1 MKSRNALTET
11 IIKIRR
17 GLAIYKV
24 GASPYWQCR
33 MRIPKNGC
41 YICRSTQETTRI
53 EARTAA
59 EELYNSILQQYV
71 VPAVPKDR
79 TFDYYADKLIA
90 KQHELAKRGAR
101 SLKLAKSDE
110 WLINNKNTGL
120 LKFFG
125 GRDIATIRTRDVN
138 AYTESVKDSRAQ
150 PFAFTTYSNRIS
162 CIRKILRIARDE
174 GVLDTIPDTPRPE
187 KKKDNPRP
195 RFLFEPLV
203 EKKDDQYKRIL
214 MTAKQMAQDQVVVR
228 WIPVT
233 LELYDLILFV
243 VHSFV
248 RPTISEL
255 YSIRHCHVT
264 VATDKPKRL
273 ILTIPKGK
281 TGYRVTNTLEAAV
294 SVYERIRERYPNAK
308 PDDYLFLPNYPN
320 RETASRIIGR
330 QFRELLKRAEIRR
343 DGNGV
348 PHSLYSLRHTALS
361 MRLVKSQGKVNI
373 FNLAQSAGTSVEQLE
388 RFYVRNLP
396 PTAEL
401 ARNLQTFG
409 QVEEPQPIR
418 SVPKKSTSKKK
429 PKDL

>member
-1 MKSRNALTET
+1 MKSRHALTED

-33 MRIPKNGC
+33 MRISRTGG
-41 YICRSTQETTRI
+41 YICRSTQEISRI
-53 EARTAA
+53 EARKSA
-59 EELYNSILQQYV
+59 EELYNSILQQHV
-71 VPAVPKDR
+71 TLAVLQEH
-79 TFDYYADKLIA
+79 TFDYFASKLIA
-90 KQHELAKRGAR
+90 KQYELAKRGVC
-101 SLKLAKSDE
+101 SPKLAKSDE
-110 WLINNKNTGL
+110 WLINNQTVGL

-125 GRDIATIRTRDVN
+125 DRDITQIRTKDVN
-138 AYTESVKDSRAQ
+138 AYLEFVKNSRAE

-162 CIRKILRIARDE
+162 CIRKILKIALYE
-174 GVLDTIPDTPRPE
+174 GVIDIVPDTPRPE

-214 MTAKQMAQDQVVVR
+214 KTAEQMAHDQVVVR

-233 LELYDLILFV
+233 MELYDLILFV
-243 VHSFV
+243 MHTFV

-255 YSIRHCHVT
+255 YSIRHCDVT
-264 VATDKPKRL
+264 VAIDKPKRL
-273 ILTIPKGK
+273 ILTIRQGK

-294 SVYERIRERYPNAK
+294 SVYERIQDRYPNAK
-308 PDDYLFLPNYPN
+308 PEDYLFLPNYPN

-343 DGNGV
+343 DGNGT

-361 MRLVKSQGKVNI
+361 MRLVKSKGDVNI

-388 RFYVRNLP
+388 RFYVRSLP
-396 PTAEL
+396 PTSEL

-409 QVEEPQPIR
+409 QPEESQPTQSVSQKAPSRKKQR
-418 SVPKKSTSKKK
+418 SS
-429 PKDL
+429 